1 MRGRTGDRC
10 VPNELY
16 IRTLVALDDVAQWIE
31 QIDLSTVTPDEIQ
44 EMRDRLQRLERAAAR
59 VQERIAATRPGMQ
72 ASRARGR

>member
-44 EMRDRLQRLERAAAR
+44 EMRDRLQRLERGSRQGSGTHCRDPAR
-59 VQERIAATRPGMQ
+59 DAGE
-72 ASRARGR
+72 